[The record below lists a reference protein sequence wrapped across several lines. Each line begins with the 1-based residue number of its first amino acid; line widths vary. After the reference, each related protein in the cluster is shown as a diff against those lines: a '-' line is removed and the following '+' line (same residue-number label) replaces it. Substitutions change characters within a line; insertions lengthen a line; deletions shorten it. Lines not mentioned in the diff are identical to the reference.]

1 MANEPKQPH
10 ELHLDGRM
18 HLRITGVG
26 EVESFDEE
34 TVALHTAQGV
44 LVVRGEGL
52 KLKTLSI
59 DGGQVLVD
67 GSVDAISYE
76 DDIPRGGF
84 FARLFG

>member
-1 MANEPKQPH
+1 MANEPKHPH
-10 ELHLDGRM
+10 ELHLDGRT

-59 DGGQVLVD
+59 DGGQVAVD
-67 GSVDAISYE
+67 GRVDALSYE
-76 DDIPRGGF
+76 EAQKGGGF
-84 FARLFG
+84 FRRLFG

>member
-10 ELHLDGRM
+10 ELHLDGRT
-18 HLRITGVG
+18 HVRITGVG

-59 DGGQVLVD
+59 DGGQVAVD
-67 GSVDAISYE
+67 GRVDALSYE
-76 DDIPRGGF
+76 EAQKGGGF
-84 FARLFG
+84 FRRLFG

>member
-44 LVVRGEGL
+44 LVVRVEGL

-59 DGGQVLVD
+59 DGGQVAVD
-67 GSVDAISYE
+67 GRVDALSYE
-76 DDIPRGGF
+76 EAQRGGGF
-84 FARLFG
+84 FRRLFG